1 MRPSRCIHILQSAE
15 RNRRRILVSGAVCDL
30 ALRGV
35 IPKPRVFTSGAR
47 DLACI
52 ATAVRIKLHPCRIL
66 LWLAFAATVWMLASP
81 PRMQGQHPKPSEYA
95 VKAAY
100 LYNFGRFIEWPT
112 GIMQAQSDSFDICV
126 LGEDPFGATLNAAV
140 ANEKVVGKRV
150 VAKQIPQPQDA
161 VNCRV
166 LFISLSEE
174 RRLKQIL
181 ASLGTA
187 SVLTVSDLPQF
198 AQRGGMVQFVLEDNK
213 VRFEVNSATAARAGL
228 TLSSE
233 LLKLAVNVR
242 RNIQLGD

>member
-1 MRPSRCIHILQSAE
+1 LQSAE
-15 RNRRRILVSGAVCDL
+15 RNRRRILANGAVCGL
-30 ALRGV
+30 ALKGV
-35 IPKPRVFTSGAR
+35 IPKPRVFTGGAR

-52 ATAVRIKLHPCRIL
+52 ATAARIKLRAFRIL
-66 LWLAFAATVWMLASP
+66 SWLAFLPIVWMLTNP
-81 PRMQGQHPKPSEYA
+81 PRIQGQLPKPSEYA

-100 LYNFGRFIEWPT
+100 LYNFGKFIEWPA
-112 GIMQAQSDSFDICV
+112 GIVQAQSDSFDICV
-126 LGEDPFGATLNAAV
+126 LGDDPFGAALNAAV

-181 ASLGTA
+181 ASLGTS

-213 VRFEVNSATAARAGL
+213 VRFEVNSATAERAGL

-242 RNIQLGD
+242 RTAQLGD